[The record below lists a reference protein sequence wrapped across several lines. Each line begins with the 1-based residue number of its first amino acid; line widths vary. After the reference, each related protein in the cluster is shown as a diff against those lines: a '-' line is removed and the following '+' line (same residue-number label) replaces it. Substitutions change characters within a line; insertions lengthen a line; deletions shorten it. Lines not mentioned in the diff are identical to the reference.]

1 MREHRKPIERI
12 KEDKKKEDFY
22 VYSLDDE
29 KPSYLQRSRYY
40 SKKCEMITTLIL
52 NTNILISYINTK
64 ITKVNA
70 KIQINRTTEIF
81 HFKQILLFTK
91 KIKN

>member
-29 KPSYLQRSRYY
+29 KPSYLQRSGYY
-40 SKKCEMITTLIL
+40 SKKCEIITILII
-52 NTNILISYINTK
+52 NTNILISYINAK
-64 ITKVNA
+64 ITKVHAN
-70 KIQINRTTEIF
+70 IQINKITEIF